1 MEDVADP
8 AAFPALPL
16 AAGEALPMIAQSS
29 VVTAH
34 AAAALAE
41 AALLH
46 RQMVFLAALDLEAFA
61 ANTSPYHA
69 AVGAARP
76 YRCMPPHSCAD
87 CVRSRPSLCEQSAH
101 CAIGYRRDIPPC

>member
-1 MEDVADP
+1 MQDVADP

-46 RQMVFLAALDLEAFA
+46 RQMVVLAALDLEAFA
-61 ANTSPYHA
+61 ANTSPYHE

-76 YRCMPPHSCAD
+76 YRCTPRPTAAQAAQTACAAG
-87 CVRSRPSLCEQSAH
+87 RFASSLHTAL
-101 CAIGYRRDIPPC
+101 